1 MYVHFLSSEN
11 SQALTVVGGEGG
23 VGWEKGSNATLLNR
37 ILYDQSSASGMH
49 SQTLDTMRQ
58 KLAEMEGTLARE
70 QQAHKHY
77 QVCLAAAVHTDKHYQ
92 VCLAAAVHTDKHYQ
106 VHLAAAVHTHK
117 HY

>member
-1 MYVHFLSSEN
+1 MYVHFLCSEN

-23 VGWEKGSNATLLNR
+23 GWEKGSNATLLNR

-77 QVCLAAAVHTDKHYQ
+77 QVCLAATVHTDKH
-92 VCLAAAVHTDKHYQ
+92 DQ
-106 VHLAAAVHTHK
+106 VHLAAAVHTHN